1 MNTYLRDKM
10 LQKLETLS
18 DERGY
23 QVLDYVEFLE
33 SKYAER
39 ASPPAGASAGNPL
52 SRFAEAV
59 EEKLRAGKVSA
70 TTIAETMGF
79 MNKALGV
86 LNGAAAAGKSV
97 ASDLMSATNRVVDAA
112 TTAASS
118 VATPA
123 RPAGAESP
131 ASGTS
136 GASGGV
142 APGKAGDAA
151 PASGS
156 EPGGAPNPRKGAD
169 A

>member
-23 QVLDYVEFLE
+23 QVLDYVDFLE

-39 ASPPAGASAGNPL
+39 ATTAAGAAAGNPL
-52 SRFAEAV
+52 TRFADAV

-112 TTAASS
+112 TSAAAS
-118 VATPA
+118 ATTAA
-123 RPAGAESP
+123 RPAGTEATG
-131 ASGTS
+131 SGTS
-136 GASGGV
+136 GASGGA
-142 APGKAGDAA
+142 APGSAGGAS
-151 PASGS
+151 PASGTGS
-156 EPGGAPNPRKGAD
+156 GEGIQPTERS
-169 A
+169 

>member
-1 MNTYLRDKM
+1 MNAYLRDKM

-33 SKYAER
+33 SRYAER
-39 ASPPAGASAGNPL
+39 ATAAAGAAAGNPL
-52 SRFAEAV
+52 SRFADAV

-79 MNKALGV
+79 MNRAVGV

-97 ASDLMSATNRVVDAA
+97 ASDFMSATNRVVDAA
-112 TTAASS
+112 TTAAASS
-118 VATPA
+118 TPTPTPPRA
-123 RPAGAESP
+123 AGPEAG

-136 GASGGV
+136 GASSA
-142 APGKAGDAA
+142 APGSTGAP
-151 PASGS
+151 PASGTGS
-156 EPGGAPNPRKGAD
+156 GAGT
-169 A
+169 

>member
-1 MNTYLRDKM
+1 MNAYLRDKM

-39 ASPPAGASAGNPL
+39 AAAAAGAGIGNPL
-52 SRFAEAV
+52 SRFADAV

-79 MNKALGV
+79 MNKAVGV

-97 ASDLMSATNRVVDAA
+97 ASDLMSATNRVMDAA
-112 TTAASS
+112 TTAATSAAS
-118 VATPA
+118 AVSPT
-123 RPAGAESP
+123 RPENTETAG
-131 ASGTS
+131 SGTS
-136 GASGGV
+136 GASAG
-142 APGKAGDAA
+142 ASPGSASAA
-151 PASGS
+151 PSSGTG
-156 EPGGAPNPRKGAD
+156 PGDGIKPT
-169 A
+169 